1 MQLMEPLGEIRENS
15 AMAMLDAKRKRS
27 PKGFLEAFSA
37 LLAEKKNNNSINI
50 PTVKGNEKAVPGL
63 APIASKARLKA
74 EEAPPKSMKAA
85 SDIMPTESK
94 NRNKKTQMQAE
105 DNLSTGN
112 VVLVPEENKT
122 RAVLPK
128 KEKEVLDASRLDPGK
143 DNIRHEKGFGAPD
156 GFVSRLGIDA
166 AAQSQKLKQFKTGQT
181 PGDAMTE
188 RVFEVTKSGFEKTE
202 KGKNLAV
209 IDLRMKSRAEK
220 NRDQFRD
227 KGHGNTGISEE
238 ELLQKGSENKTLSI
252 SGNMTGENS
261 AIYEK
266 NNNVHS
272 WYEKSGTPDAKPG
285 SPLNSAF
292 TESLTARLRDG
303 AGDIVSSAR
312 IVLKDAG
319 SGVIRLRLEPET
331 LGGVKIELKMSEKQI
346 SGKIIVES
354 DMAGEAF
361 RASLDALRDAFTGAG
376 LNTGSLE
383 VEVRNG
389 MGKGSNSGMG
399 QDEDKRSIYWSRSLE
414 KLDSAVPAAT
424 GKYNAG
430 LLNLF
435 V

>member
-1 MQLMEPLGEIRENS
+1 MQLMEPLGEIRESS
-15 AMAMLDAKRKRS
+15 AMAMLDTKRKRS

-37 LLAEKKNNNSINI
+37 FLAEKKNNNSIQN
-50 PTVKGNEKAVPGL
+50 PAAKENEKTVPGL
-63 APIASKARLKA
+63 VPLISRKRLNA
-74 EEAPPKSMKAA
+74 EGTPQKSIKTA
-85 SDIMPTESK
+85 SDIMPPESK
-94 NRNKKTQMQAE
+94 NRNKKTQIQAE
-105 DNLSTGN
+105 GNLAAGN
-112 VVLVPEENKT
+112 VVLVPEENKA
-122 RAVLPK
+122 RVVLPK
-128 KEKEVLDASRLDPGK
+128 KEKEVLDEKRLDPGK

-156 GFVSRLGIDA
+156 GIGLKPGIDA
-166 AAQSQKLKQFKTGQT
+166 VQSQKLNPSKNSQT

-188 RVFEVTKSGFEKTE
+188 RVFEVTKSGLEKTE
-202 KGKNLAV
+202 NGKNLAV

-238 ELLQKGSENKTLSI
+238 ELLQKGPENKTLSI
-252 SGNMTGENS
+252 SGNMTAENS

-266 NNNVHS
+266 NDNVHS

-361 RASLDALRDAFTGAG
+361 RASLDALRDAFTEAG

-389 MGKGSNSGMG
+389 MGKGSDSGMD

-414 KLDSAVPAAT
+414 KLDSAVPAAS

>member
-1 MQLMEPLGEIRENS
+1 MQLMEPLGEIHESS
-15 AMAMLDAKRKRS
+15 AMAMLDTKRKRS

-37 LLAEKKNNNSINI
+37 LLAEKKINSSINI
-50 PTVKGNEKAVPGL
+50 PTAKGNEKAVPGL
-63 APIASKARLKA
+63 APFASKARLKA
-74 EEAPPKSMKAA
+74 EEAPQKSMKTA

-94 NRNKKTQMQAE
+94 NRNKKTQMPA
-105 DNLSTGN
+105 DGNLAAQN
-112 VVLVPEENKT
+112 VVLVSEGNKT
-122 RAVLPK
+122 RAVIPK

-156 GFVSRLGIDA
+156 GIVLKPGVD

-188 RVFEVTKSGFEKTE
+188 KVFEVTSSGLEKTE

-220 NRDQFRD
+220 NRDQFRE
-227 KGHGNTGISEE
+227 KGQGSTRISEE
-238 ELLQKGSENKTLSI
+238 ELLQKGAESKALSI
-252 SGNMTGENS
+252 SGNMFGENA

-266 NNNVHS
+266 NDNVHS
-272 WYEKSGTPDAKPG
+272 WYEKNGTPDAKPG

-292 TESLTARLRDG
+292 TESLAARLRDG
-303 AGDIVSSAR
+303 AGDIVSSAK
-312 IVLKDAG
+312 IVLKDAN
-319 SGVIRLRLEPET
+319 SGVIRLRLEPES
-331 LGGVKIELKMSEKQI
+331 LGGVKIELKMSEKEI

-361 RASLDALRDAFTGAG
+361 RTSLDALRDAFAEAG

-389 MGKGSNSGMG
+389 MGRGPDSGMD
-399 QDEDKRSIYWSRSLE
+399 QDEAKRHIYWSQSLE